1 MRYNRE
7 AIKQFIRDYS
17 KENRNTIYDE
27 NTNVDD
33 FFSLNDEV
41 EQFELNENTGNQV
54 FFNELDQ
61 LIYAVGTRREYY
73 IFFLLCEGK
82 SLNEVDKILNLRR
95 ERIRQLFNGLLDN
108 AYQSAVNAGYSVS
121 YARGNA
127 IKLLENVSINQY
139 IDDNLEII
147 QKESIAETD
156 EIMRYLTRVLRG
168 EEKEEILVYVGDG
181 MQEIQTIRPSA
192 KDRIKAA
199 ELLGKRYR
207 MWTDKHEVEITTPI
221 FIDDVPEED

>member
-1 MRYNRE
+1 MKSLTLKQ
-7 AIKQFIRDYS
+7 KQFADEYIR
-17 KENRNTIYDE
+17 
-27 NTNVDD
+27 
-33 FFSLNDEV
+33 
-41 EQFELNENTGNQV
+41 TG
-54 FFNELDQ
+54 
-61 LIYAVGTRREYY
+61 
-73 IFFLLCEGK
+73 
-82 SLNEVDKILNLRR
+82 
-95 ERIRQLFNGLLDN
+95 N
-108 AYQSAVNAGYSVS
+108 AYQSAINVGYSEK
-121 YARGNA
+121 YAKARSH
-127 IKLLENVSINQY
+127 KMLENVGINQY

-181 MQEIQTIRPSA
+181 MQEIQTIQPSA

>member
-1 MRYNRE
+1 MKSLTLKQ
-7 AIKQFIRDYS
+7 KQFADEYIR
-17 KENRNTIYDE
+17 
-27 NTNVDD
+27 
-33 FFSLNDEV
+33 
-41 EQFELNENTGNQV
+41 TG
-54 FFNELDQ
+54 
-61 LIYAVGTRREYY
+61 
-73 IFFLLCEGK
+73 
-82 SLNEVDKILNLRR
+82 
-95 ERIRQLFNGLLDN
+95 N
-108 AYQSAVNAGYSVS
+108 AYQSAINVGYSEK
-121 YARGNA
+121 YAKARSH
-127 IKLLENVSINQY
+127 KMLENVGINQY

-181 MQEIQTIRPSA
+181 MQEIQTIQPSA

-207 MWTDKHEVEITTPI
+207 MWTEKHEVEITTPI

>member
-1 MRYNRE
+1 MKSLTLKQ
-7 AIKQFIRDYS
+7 KQFADEYIR
-17 KENRNTIYDE
+17 
-27 NTNVDD
+27 
-33 FFSLNDEV
+33 
-41 EQFELNENTGNQV
+41 TG
-54 FFNELDQ
+54 
-61 LIYAVGTRREYY
+61 
-73 IFFLLCEGK
+73 
-82 SLNEVDKILNLRR
+82 
-95 ERIRQLFNGLLDN
+95 N
-108 AYQSAVNAGYSVS
+108 AYQSAINVGYSEK
-121 YARGNA
+121 YAKARSH
-127 IKLLENVSINQY
+127 KMLENVGINQY

>member
-1 MRYNRE
+1 MKSLTLKQ
-7 AIKQFIRDYS
+7 KQFADEYIR
-17 KENRNTIYDE
+17 
-27 NTNVDD
+27 
-33 FFSLNDEV
+33 
-41 EQFELNENTGNQV
+41 TG
-54 FFNELDQ
+54 
-61 LIYAVGTRREYY
+61 
-73 IFFLLCEGK
+73 
-82 SLNEVDKILNLRR
+82 
-95 ERIRQLFNGLLDN
+95 N
-108 AYQSAVNAGYSVS
+108 AYQSAINVGYSEK
-121 YARGNA
+121 YAKARSH
-127 IKLLENVSINQY
+127 KMLENVGINQY

-156 EIMRYLTRVLRG
+156 EIMRYLTRVLRA

-181 MQEIQTIRPSA
+181 IQEIQTIRPSA

>member
-1 MRYNRE
+1 MKSLTLKQ
-7 AIKQFIRDYS
+7 KQFADEYIR
-17 KENRNTIYDE
+17 
-27 NTNVDD
+27 
-33 FFSLNDEV
+33 
-41 EQFELNENTGNQV
+41 TG
-54 FFNELDQ
+54 
-61 LIYAVGTRREYY
+61 
-73 IFFLLCEGK
+73 
-82 SLNEVDKILNLRR
+82 
-95 ERIRQLFNGLLDN
+95 N
-108 AYQSAVNAGYSVS
+108 AYQSAVNAGYSEK
-121 YARGNA
+121 YAKARSH
-127 IKLLENVSINQY
+127 KMLENVGINQY

-147 QKESIAETD
+147 QKESIAEAD
-156 EIMRYLTRVLRG
+156 EIMRYLTRVLRA